1 LPQWSLQLRSRSSQ
15 STRQQAASAWANPV
29 SIATIGAAMTEVSGA
44 SVAYFAIATIVGG
57 ATAM

>member
-1 LPQWSLQLRSRSSQ
+1 
-15 STRQQAASAWANPV
+15 
-29 SIATIGAAMTEVSGA
+29 MTEVSGA